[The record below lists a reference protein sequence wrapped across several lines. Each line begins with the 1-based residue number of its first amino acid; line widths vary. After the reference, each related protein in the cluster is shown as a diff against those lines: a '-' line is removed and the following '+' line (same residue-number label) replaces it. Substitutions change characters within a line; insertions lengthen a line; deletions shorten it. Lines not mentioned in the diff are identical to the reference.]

1 MAEIKSTLDLVME
14 RTKHLSLSKAEKNE
28 QQQIEF
34 GKKISGIL
42 QKYIDKVIGKKEFK
56 KQSNALKKEYDIN
69 DDKIIIKEISDRL
82 MLDNGNS
89 DLFLLLREEF
99 NINISSVEK
108 IIDDYKNEIEAYTKN
123 TINELN
129 ENLYKNHF
137 ISGNAILPNLKSS
150 PQWESSIYKINEKY
164 SLKFAHEKKNLTKH
178 T

>member
-108 IIDDYKNEIEAYTKN
+108 IIDDYKN
-123 TINELN
+123 
-129 ENLYKNHF
+129 
-137 ISGNAILPNLKSS
+137 
-150 PQWESSIYKINEKY
+150 
-164 SLKFAHEKKNLTKH
+164 
-178 T
+178 